1 MDVRRTA
8 PLLAVLL
15 AVPVLA
21 VNAPASAAP
30 LCDGKPATVVGSPGD
45 DLIQGSAG
53 DDVIV
58 ALGGDDTV
66 LAGGGDDV
74 VCGGDGNDVL
84 RGGDGSD
91 LLRGGNGDDELYGEL
106 DALVENRASG
116 LSRIGDDLY
125 GGPGD
130 DLLDAGA
137 DARETD
143 AFALDTVHYDLS
155 ETPVQVD
162 LGTGTATGQGSDTVE
177 PGTLQVYGSPFADVL
192 VGSPRTDVLQGGAG
206 PDTLRGLAG
215 EDFLYP
221 DAEGG
226 PADAD
231 VVRGGPDRDVVLA
244 FAGADLLAGGGG
256 HDSIQDA
263 GRSGADRL
271 RGGAGDD
278 RLTDLLVDAPGQS
291 VRGGAGRNIL
301 GLDTAFG
308 TSRPPGVLDLAAQ
321 RATVRWQGRS
331 VGVDV
336 RDFRIVH
343 LPQGAWDFYGTD
355 GPDTAYG
362 RRGPNRL
369 FGRAGDDHLEGSP
382 KDDLFVGGPGTD
394 SAQPRRGTDTCRS
407 IERVI
412 SPDRGTC
419 DSQG

>member
-1 MDVRRTA
+1 V
-8 PLLAVLL
+8 AVW
-15 AVPVLA
+15 V
-21 VNAPASAAP
+21 PASAAP
-30 LCDGKPATVVGSPGD
+30 LCDGRPATVVGSPGD
-45 DLIQGSAG
+45 DRIQGSAG
-53 DDVIV
+53 ADVIV

-66 LAGGGDDV
+66 LGGGGDDV

-84 RGGDGSD
+84 HGEGGSD
-91 LLRGGNGDDELYGEL
+91 VLRGGNGDDELYGGL
-106 DALVENRASG
+106 DALVENRGSG

-125 GGPGD
+125 GGPGND
-130 DLLDAGA
+130 HLDAGA
-137 DARETD
+137 DTRESD
-143 AFALDTVHYDLS
+143 AFALDTIHYDLS
-155 ETPVQVD
+155 ETPVRVD
-162 LGTGTATGQGSDTVE
+162 LDAGTATGQGSDTIE

-192 VGSPRTDVLQGGAG
+192 LGSSRTDVLQGGAG
-206 PDTLRGLAG
+206 ADTLLGAAG

-221 DAEGG
+221 DDEGG

-244 FAGADLLAGGGG
+244 FGGPDRIAGGSGD
-256 HDSIQDA
+256 DSIQDA
-263 GRSGADRL
+263 GRTGADRL
-271 RGGAGDD
+271 RGGAGRD
-278 RLTDLLVDAPGQS
+278 RLSDLLVDAPGQS
-291 VRGGAGRNIL
+291 LRGGADRNIL

-308 TSRPPGVLDLAAQ
+308 TARPPGALDLSAG

-331 VGVDV
+331 VHVDV

-382 KDDLFVGGPGTD
+382 QDDLFVGGAGTD
-394 SAQPRRGTDTCRS
+394 TAQPRRGTDTCRS

-419 DSQG
+419 DSQE